1 MNIMLDLE
9 TLSTRMNAAIL
20 SIGAVCFTED
30 RIEDYT
36 FYRAVTL
43 DSNTQYGRHIDGATV
58 AWWMAQDD
66 VVRAAAFADPTAVN
80 LTTALVDFA
89 AWFRGAATSRTGE
102 AEPVYLW
109 GNGANFDVSI
119 LQSAFEDTGT
129 PLPWGFRDVRCLRT
143 VRALA
148 GASCIAR
155 PEVGVAH
162 NALDDARAQA
172 MWLIAAWREHEIGVM
187 EGGQ

>member
-20 SIGAVCFTED
+20 TIGAARFTED

-43 DSNTQYGRHIDGATV
+43 DSNTRLGRHIDGGTV

-66 VVRAAAFADPTAVN
+66 VVRAAAFADPSAVD
-80 LTTALVDFA
+80 LAVALVEFA
-89 AWFRGAATSRTGE
+89 TWFRGAATARTGE

-119 LQSAFEDTGT
+119 LQSAYEATDM
-129 PLPWGFRDVRCLRT
+129 PVPWGFRDVRCMRT
-143 VRALA
+143 IRALA

-155 PEVGVAH
+155 PEVGHAH

-172 MWLIAAWREHEIGVM
+172 MWLQAAWRDHDLGRM
-187 EGGQ
+187 EG

>member
-20 SIGAVCFTED
+20 SIGAVRFTAD

-43 DSNTQYGRHIDGATV
+43 DSNTSFGRHIDGATV

-66 VVRAAAFADPTAVN
+66 AARSAAFADPAAVH
-80 LTTALVDFA
+80 LSAALCDFA
-89 AWFRGAATSRTGE
+89 TWLRGAATARTGDV
-102 AEPVYLW
+102 EPVYLW

-119 LQSAFEDTGT
+119 LQSAYEGAD
-129 PLPWGFRDVRCLRT
+129 LSVPWGFRDVRCLRT

-148 GASCIAR
+148 GASYIAR

-172 MWLIAAWREHEIGVM
+172 MWLIDAWQADTGVM
-187 EGGQ
+187 EGGK